1 MVLGVGVAAE
11 HLPAATRQV
20 RQDRS
25 QEGLPDGDPHPV
37 HRFQHTDV
45 ALRRGFAQRQGA
57 RGLEGHVGGVDGV
70 GLAVVEGDGEVH
82 HREAEQGALGHLG
95 LDSLVHRPDELARH
109 GAAHHLV
116 DELVA
121 RPAFEGGDLDL
132 ADRVLAVATRL
143 FHVASLGLRGGGEGF
158 PQRYLHGHLVD
169 VQAVALPQPR
179 QQQLLVCLTHS
190 PQQLLVGFGVTFQ
203 ADGDVLD
210 GQPLQRPAEL
220 VLVAPGVGLDGDG
233 QQRLRNPPGP
243 DRARTLRGGQGIPGL
258 GLGQAR
264 HVDDLA
270 RDGLVLAHQLQADR
284 S

>member
-11 HLPAATRQV
+11 HLPAAARQV

-37 HRFQHTDV
+37 HRFQHADV
-45 ALRRGFAQRQGA
+45 ALRRGLAQRQGA

-70 GLAVVEGDGEVH
+70 GLAVVQGDGDVH
-82 HREAEQGALGHLG
+82 HRETEQGALGHLG
-95 LDSLVHRPDELARH
+95 LDALVHRPDELARH

-132 ADRVLAVATRL
+132 ADRVLAVTARL
-143 FHVASLGLRGGGEGF
+143 FHVASLGFRWDGEGL
-158 PQRYLHGHLVD
+158 PQRHLHGHLVD
-169 VQAVALPQPR
+169 VEAVALPQPR
-179 QQQLLVCLTHS
+179 QQQLLVCLAHR
-190 PQQLLVGFGVTFQ
+190 PQQLLVGFGVTLQ
-203 ADGDVLD
+203 TNGDVLD

-233 QQRLRNPPGP
+233 Q
-243 DRARTLRGGQGIPGL
+243 
-258 GLGQAR
+258 
-264 HVDDLA
+264 
-270 RDGLVLAHQLQADR
+270 
-284 S
+284 